1 MTPSLRT
8 ARACR
13 AAAALLL
20 AAAGY
25 AATHHPWLALPGLYA
40 AAVFAWCAARARAGH
55 RLLVAR
61 AQRAERLARPRRR
74 RPLST
79 DLPVCCAFWQRSDG
93 AGHGPECTRPAAAR
107 VPLRVGCC
115 ERWWTSLGAQH
126 DAGCRHRAG
135 ARDGGRTRTGPR

>member
-40 AAVFAWCAARARAGH
+40 AAVFAWCAARARTEH
-55 RLLVAR
+55 RLRLAR
-61 AQRAERLARPRRR
+61 AQRAERLARPRRQ
-74 RPLST
+74 RPLVA
-79 DLPVCCAFWQRSDG
+79 LAPCCVFWQQSDG
-93 AGHGPECTRPAAAR
+93 ALHGPGCTRPAAAR
-107 VPLRVGCC
+107 VPLPGDCC
-115 ERWWTSLGAQH
+115 ERWWTSLGARH
-126 DAGCRHRAG
+126 DTGCRRYVGASREDRAG
-135 ARDGGRTRTGPR
+135 TTPQ

>member
-40 AAVFAWCAARARAGH
+40 AAVFAWCAARARTEH
-55 RLLVAR
+55 RLRVAR
-61 AQRAERLARPRRR
+61 AQRAERLARPRLRQ
-74 RPLST
+74 PLAAT
-79 DLPVCCAFWQRSDG
+79 LKPCCAFWQHSDG
-93 AGHGPECTRPAAAR
+93 AVHGPGCTRPAAAR
-107 VPLRVGCC
+107 VPFRDDCC
-115 ERWWTSLGAQH
+115 ERWWTSLGARH
-126 DAGCRHRAG
+126 DAGCRHHVGTPEHDRA
-135 ARDGGRTRTGPR
+135 RTTPQ

>member
-40 AAVFAWCAARARAGH
+40 AAVFAWCAARARTEH
-55 RLLVAR
+55 RLRLAR
-61 AQRAERLARPRRR
+61 AQRAERLARPRRQ
-74 RPLST
+74 RPLVV
-79 DLPVCCAFWQRSDG
+79 LAPCCAFWQQSDG
-93 AGHGPECTRPAAAR
+93 AVHGPKCTRPAAAR
-107 VPLRVGCC
+107 VPLRDDCC
-115 ERWWTSLGAQH
+115 ERWWTSLGARH
-126 DAGCRHRAG
+126 DAGCRRYAGASREDRAG
-135 ARDGGRTRTGPR
+135 TTPQ